1 MNPHAAHSASLPR
14 LFGTLVSHRG
24 LLAQM
29 ASREISGRY
38 SGSILGFAWSMVNP
52 ILMLAIYTLV
62 FSVVFKARWGT
73 GPNESRLDF
82 ALILFAGMIVHGFFA
97 DVLNRSTGLILGNAN
112 YVRRVVFPLE
122 LLVPVTL
129 LGVLAHTAI
138 SMAVLIAALL
148 VFKGALPWTAVL
160 LPVVFAPLVL
170 LTLGLGWILASLG
183 VYIRDV
189 GQAVGLLTTVLL
201 FVSPMFYPISAVPA
215 ELRTWIHLNPLTFI
229 MEQTREVLIWGR
241 MPSFAGL
248 LLYTVLAAA
257 VALAGFWW
265 FQRTRKG
272 FSDVL

>member
-1 MNPHAAHSASLPR
+1 MASN
-14 LFGTLVSHRG
+14 RG
-24 LLAQM
+24 LLTQM
-29 ASREISGRY
+29 ASREIRGRY
-38 SGSILGFAWSMVNP
+38 NGSILGFAWSMVNP
-52 ILMLAIYTLV
+52 ILMLVIYTLV

-73 GPNESRLDF
+73 GPEESRLDF
-82 ALILFAGMIVHGFFA
+82 ALILFAGMIVHAFFA
-97 DVLNRSTGLILGNAN
+97 DVLIRSTGLILGNAN

-122 LLVPVTL
+122 ILVPVTL

-138 SMAVLIAALL
+138 SMVVLIAALL
-148 VFKGALPWTAVL
+148 LFKGALPWTAVL
-160 LPVVFAPLVL
+160 LPVVFAPFVL

-189 GQAVGLLTTVLL
+189 GQAVGMLTTVLL
-201 FVSPMFYPISAVPA
+201 FASPVFYPVTAVPA
-215 ELRTWIHLNPLTFI
+215 ELRPWIRLNPLTFI

-241 MPSFAGL
+241 VPDFAGL
-248 LLYTVLAAA
+248 LLYALLAAA